1 MFLAFSF
8 ITHIHIKKSIHCGSR
23 FKKSKPKYL
32 HMLIFMRN
40 LYKPCYCIL
49 FNMHILKN
57 CYLFLYHTSKMYSCS
72 YI

>member
-8 ITHIHIKKSIHCGSR
+8 ITHINIKKHSLR
-23 FKKSKPKYL
+23 WQVKKSKPKYL

-57 CYLFLYHTSKMYSCS
+57 CYLFLYHATKMYSCS

>member
-1 MFLAFSF
+1 M
-8 ITHIHIKKSIHCGSR
+8 R
-23 FKKSKPKYL
+23 WQVKKSKPKYL

>member
-8 ITHIHIKKSIHCGSR
+8 ITHINIKKAFIAVAG
-23 FKKSKPKYL
+23 KKSKPKCL

-57 CYLFLYHTSKMYSCS
+57 CYLFLYHTSKMYSCL